1 MYSSERAYVLHVMFF
16 FFLRAFSEV
25 PRLIAVKLCHI
36 IGNCLNFI
44 MQVQKFGGAPPPPP
58 AKKNGGKS
66 MQNLGRFFATS
77 DFDREYRRNG
87 SRYPK
92 SES

>member
-36 IGNCLNFI
+36 IRSWLNFI
-44 MQVQKFGGAPPPPP
+44 MQLENFGELTKKIGA
-58 AKKNGGKS
+58 KN
-66 MQNLGRFFATS
+66 MQNLGQF
-77 DFDREYRRNG
+77 
-87 SRYPK
+87 
-92 SES
+92 